1 MAALSTIAA
10 GCRLGGD
17 KVLVF
22 SLHGGGLPVRI
33 IILAGFSWFVPLDG
47 QWSRQCGDRQL

>member
-47 QWSRQCGDRQL
+47 Q